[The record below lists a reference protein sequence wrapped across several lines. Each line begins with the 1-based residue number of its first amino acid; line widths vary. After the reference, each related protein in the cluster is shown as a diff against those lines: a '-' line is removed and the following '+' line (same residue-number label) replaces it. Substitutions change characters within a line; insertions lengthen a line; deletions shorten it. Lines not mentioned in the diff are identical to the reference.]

1 MLYCILG
8 SLGSGKTSV
17 IDALVKDEVCK
28 RLMMETTNPAVL
40 FGNDKSNYTLVTEE
54 YARSTMF
61 WGGAAEVRKC
71 TIGKG
76 SYFYYTTKKSMERI
90 CSDDYIVKC
99 TPAQFS
105 SYYNA
110 YRGYV
115 FPIILTSSDKERLLR
130 EILICE
136 TTMTMKCLC
145 EKFIED
151 PYEVSSYIFIG
162 VNHCH
167 IIKNEDLDITI
178 NNIRNVIT
186 KNKNTRCD
194 LYYTLDDTTFT
205 HRELFDGK
213 TFESLKN
220 VIDLEVQIL

>member
-28 RLMMETTNPAVL
+28 QLMMETTNPAVL
-40 FGNDKSNYTLVTEE
+40 LGNDKSSYTLVTEE

-61 WGGAAEVRKC
+61 WGGAVEVRKY

-76 SYFYYTTKKSMERI
+76 SYFYYTTKKSIEKI
-90 CSDDYIVKC
+90 CSGDYIVKC

-130 EILICE
+130 EILICK
-136 TTMTMKCLC
+136 TTMKSIC

-151 PYEVSSYIFIG
+151 PYEVSSDIFTG
-162 VNHCH
+162 LNSCH

-186 KNKNTRCD
+186 KNKNDVRYG
-194 LYYTLDDTTFT
+194 LYYTFDDTILT
-205 HRELFDGK
+205 HQELFDAI

>member
-28 RLMMETTNPAVL
+28 RLMMETTNPAIL
-40 FGNDKSNYTLVTEE
+40 LGNDKSNYTLVTEE

-61 WGGAAEVRKC
+61 WGGAVEVRKY

-76 SYFYYTTKKSMERI
+76 SYFYYTTKKSIEKI

-136 TTMTMKCLC
+136 TTMKSICK
-145 EKFIED
+145 KFIED
-151 PYEVSSYIFIG
+151 PYEVSSDIFIG
-162 VNHCH
+162 VNGCH

-186 KNKNTRCD
+186 KNKNDVRYG
-194 LYYTLDDTTFT
+194 LYYTFDDTILT
-205 HRELFDGK
+205 HQELFDAI